1 MGNAWISLPLGKLK
15 MTQIHNT
22 GWRFPKSF
30 WTQMRSS
37 ILDCLY
43 RLHHHPHQRVH
54 VIFLPALTGDLLEK
68 WKNGKGCW
76 EKWDG
81 EQCNRRGVEDTG
93 VREEQAPMSALSL
106 CILPRWTEALWCHQ
120 ASPLKW
126 NRPIT
131 RSVPLIMDI
140 QRGFGMRKEMEFKNL
155 FLKTHLLHS
164 THCHRQTGRKG
175 TCSWGRRP
183 TRGPVQRCCGQ
194 SAGYYH
200 SWCSEAK

>member
-54 VIFLPALTGDLLEK
+54 VILLPALTGDLLEK

-93 VREEQAPMSALSL
+93 VREEQALMSALSL

-126 NRPIT
+126 KQTNYKVSTADYGYSKRFWDEKGKGIQE
-131 RSVPLIMDI
+131 PLFEDSPLTFNPLS
-140 QRGFGMRKEMEFKNL
+140 QANWA
-155 FLKTHLLHS
+155 
-164 THCHRQTGRKG
+164 KG
-175 TCSWGRRP
+175 DM
-183 TRGPVQRCCGQ
+183 
-194 SAGYYH
+194 
-200 SWCSEAK
+200 

>member
-1 MGNAWISLPLGKLK
+1 
-15 MTQIHNT
+15 
-22 GWRFPKSF
+22 
-30 WTQMRSS
+30 MRSS

-54 VIFLPALTGDLLEK
+54 VILLPALTGDLLEK

-126 NRPIT
+126 KQTNYKVSTADYGYSKRFWDEKGNGIQE
-131 RSVPLIMDI
+131 PLFEDSPLTFNPLS
-140 QRGFGMRKEMEFKNL
+140 QANWA
-155 FLKTHLLHS
+155 
-164 THCHRQTGRKG
+164 KG
-175 TCSWGRRP
+175 DM
-183 TRGPVQRCCGQ
+183 
-194 SAGYYH
+194 
-200 SWCSEAK
+200 